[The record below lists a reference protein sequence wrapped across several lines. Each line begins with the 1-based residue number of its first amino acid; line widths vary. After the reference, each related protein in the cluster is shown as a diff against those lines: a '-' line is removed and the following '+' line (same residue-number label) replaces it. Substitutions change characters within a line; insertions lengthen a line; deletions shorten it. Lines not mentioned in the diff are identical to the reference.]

1 MVEIPKGPNLRHK
14 NDKVAF
20 SLQGRIQKLQK
31 GGLEA
36 AILARNGM
44 EGGGGGVR
52 GKKASINIIY
62 SDINVFCV
70 FSYRA
75 Y

>member
-1 MVEIPKGPNLRHK
+1 MAEIPKGPNLRHK

-20 SLQGRIQKLQK
+20 SLQGRIQKFQK

-44 EGGGGGVR
+44 GGGGVR